1 MSYTT
6 NITLTE
12 SQIKA
17 LRELN
22 GTDFQFPANGRA
34 RSCEK
39 LEEFGLAESD
49 HRMFKQVYSG
59 SQRHTEFRRAYRLT
73 ALGLKLQPA

>member
-1 MSYTT
+1 MRDTT

-12 SQIKA
+12 PQIKA

-22 GTDFQFPANGRA
+22 GTDFQFPANGRT

-39 LEEFGLAESD
+39 LEEYGLADSE
-49 HRMFKQVYSG
+49 HRMFKQVYQGGERS
-59 SQRHTEFRRAYRLT
+59 TEFRRAYRLT